1 MVNMVVVAEVI
12 RAVVDNLD
20 TLVVALDNMDTAL
33 VVALDILD
41 TLADN
46 LDTLVVALDILDT
59 LVDNLDTLV
68 VVLDILD
75 TLVDNLDTLG
85 NPIQALVVWDNLDT
99 HMVACHQVLVVV
111 AKLDRQSWVM
121 VVQLQSCT

>member
-1 MVNMVVVAEVI
+1 MVIKIVAEVVQVVVATLI
-12 RAVVDNLD
+12 AVHI
-20 TLVVALDNMDTAL
+20 LVDNMDTAL
-33 VVALDILD
+33 VVALH
-41 TLADN
+41 
-46 LDTLVVALDILDT
+46 ILDT

-75 TLVDNLDTLG
+75 TLVDNLDTLVVALDTLDK
-85 NPIQALVVWDNLDT
+85 PIQALVVWDNLDT